1 MAPYVYIWQKKITY
15 KVVPDYQPSDIEEEE
30 NRWWR
35 KKTHHAVYTAN
46 QTKKVHIICIDNTP
60 VREAPSIDI
69 DTKKKWSNEETH
81 THTHYWKSTRST
93 WKLTLFGDIR

>member
-1 MAPYVYIWQKKITY
+1 LFLTINHLTSKKKKI
-15 KVVPDYQPSDIEEEE
+15 DAGE
-30 NRWWR
+30 

-69 DTKKKWSNEETH
+69 DTKKKEENEATKKHTH
-81 THTHYWKSTRST
+81 THTTERARDRLGSLLALETFVNRRDLSKKKY
-93 WKLTLFGDIR
+93 

>member
-1 MAPYVYIWQKKITY
+1 MM
-15 KVVPDYQPSDIEEEE
+15 E
-30 NRWWR
+30 

-69 DTKKKWSNEETH
+69 DTKKKEENEATKKH
-81 THTHYWKSTRST
+81 THTLLKEHEIDLEAYSLWRHSLIEET
-93 WKLTLFGDIR
+93 